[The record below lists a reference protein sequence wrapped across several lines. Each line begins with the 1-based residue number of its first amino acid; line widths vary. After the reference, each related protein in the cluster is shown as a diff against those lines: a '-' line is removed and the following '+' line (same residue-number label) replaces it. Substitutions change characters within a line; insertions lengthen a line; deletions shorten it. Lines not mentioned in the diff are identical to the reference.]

1 MNNIMYILY
10 IYEQLWINNLS
21 KRNKN
26 EDIFLIL
33 DFIKLYYSEWLYINY
48 YAYIWEFHV
57 GCIIIFIS
65 E

>member
-26 EDIFLIL
+26 EDIF
-33 DFIKLYYSEWLYINY
+33 
-48 YAYIWEFHV
+48 
-57 GCIIIFIS
+57 
-65 E
+65 